1 MGRVALARV
10 NAELVEAPAHGPRPV
25 MVDDGWG
32 LARDRALN
40 VLRYAGRMWEWL
52 DECLGAGAC
61 CGGAVG
67 CADRNPPAAKRRGR
81 TGLARGRAA
90 SWSAGRAGSC
100 RSLPDRSGP
109 PRRAN
114 RKRDLTAVSSSRWA
128 GAITRTSE
136 DQWRRAYANLLDA
149 RIGLRRAVERLQARL
164 AVLVGQAQG
173 HGRTRVRG
181 YESQA
186 ERLEKQ
192 RRLQQLRSKLGEVE
206 GRLAAGR
213 VSVCR
218 GGHRLAK
225 LRQAV
230 ASATGASGEPATIA
244 LDLDGLPASTRN
256 GRLRAAVAAIIRLAR
271 AGQCRSIMVEDL
283 DFADT
288 RQTGRGT
295 LGRGKRGKR
304 FRRTVAGMP
313 TRAFRDLLVGM
324 AANANLWVV
333 TVDPAWTSK
342 WGQRYWQEPLTEST
356 KTSVAVSRHHA
367 AAVVIGRRG
376 LGLGARRRPGV
387 TRPHRRMGKG
397 ELPARPGG
405 RAVGCEGPGP
415 PGGQRA
421 AAQPHKTCQA
431 ERIRLG
437 NQAVQDRLGPP
448 QQDSLLLNL
457 QER

>member
-192 RRLQQLRSKLGEVE
+192 RRLQQLRSKLGEV
-206 GRLAAGR
+206 GRRLPPSSGSPER
-213 VSVCR
+213 VS
-218 GGHRLAK
+218 
-225 LRQAV
+225 
-230 ASATGASGEPATIA
+230 
-244 LDLDGLPASTRN
+244 
-256 GRLRAAVAAIIRLAR
+256 
-271 AGQCRSIMVEDL
+271 AGPSWS
-283 DFADT
+283 
-288 RQTGRGT
+288 
-295 LGRGKRGKR
+295 
-304 FRRTVAGMP
+304 RT
-313 TRAFRDLLVGM
+313 
-324 AANANLWVV
+324 
-333 TVDPAWTSK
+333 WTS
-342 WGQRYWQEPLTEST
+342 PT
-356 KTSVAVSRHHA
+356 
-367 AAVVIGRRG
+367 
-376 LGLGARRRPGV
+376 
-387 TRPHRRMGKG
+387 
-397 ELPARPGG
+397 PARPAGG
-405 RAVGCEGPGP
+405 HS
-415 PGGQRA
+415 A
-421 AAQPHKTCQA
+421 AASAASAFAARWPACRPERSGTCWWA
-431 ERIRLG
+431 WRPTPTCG
-437 NQAVQDRLGPP
+437 W
-448 QQDSLLLNL
+448 
-457 QER
+457 

>member
-206 GRLAAGR
+206 GR
-213 VSVCR
+213 
-218 GGHRLAK
+218 
-225 LRQAV
+225 
-230 ASATGASGEPATIA
+230 
-244 LDLDGLPASTRN
+244 PASTRN

-324 AANANLWVV
+324 AANANLWLV
-333 TVDPAWTSK
+333 TVDPAWTSR

-356 KTSVAVSRHHA
+356 KTSVPC
-367 AAVVIGRRG
+367 RG
-376 LGLGARRRPGV
+376 I
-387 TRPHRRMGKG
+387 M
-397 ELPARPGG
+397 
-405 RAVGCEGPGP
+405 
-415 PGGQRA
+415 QR
-421 AAQPHKTCQA
+421 QW
-431 ERIRLG
+431 
-437 NQAVQDRLGPP
+437 
-448 QQDSLLLNL
+448 
-457 QER
+457 

>member
-244 LDLDGLPASTRN
+244 LDLDGLPANTRN

-283 DFADT
+283 DFTDA
-288 RQTGRGT
+288 RQTGRET
-295 LGRGKRGKR
+295 LGRGKR
-304 FRRTVAGMP
+304 
-313 TRAFRDLLVGM
+313 D
-324 AANANLWVV
+324 
-333 TVDPAWTSK
+333 
-342 WGQRYWQEPLTEST
+342 WQEPLTEST

-387 TRPHRRMGKG
+387 TRPHRRDG
-397 ELPARPGG
+397 EGGATGQARWPSRGLRGTRATGRPAGSG
-405 RAVGCEGPGP
+405 T
-415 PGGQRA
+415 
-421 AAQPHKTCQA
+421 AAQDLP
-431 ERIRLG
+431 G
-437 NQAVQDRLGPP
+437 
-448 QQDSLLLNL
+448 
-457 QER
+457 